1 MGLKSEKPKSPRV
14 TQSCETLV
22 SVKNRGDGASSQHA
36 NLATGSKKKKKRT
49 KITYSKRK
57 KTPVVEESFPNVAV
71 TPEAEENPTALIN
84 EEVFVASIIAEV
96 LETPIKFTQHADEE
110 PHVASPE
117 TAIPDPQSTN
127 AEEHVSGSQPEEVP
141 LPVDETHISS
151 VKEPTVVPESPPR
164 ETPVGSSE
172 RMADPMVTPPV
183 AEEAVIVEE
192 VHEETESDELLA
204 NVKAASG
211 SSKKHKKKTVI
222 VIDDSPV
229 KKSVKRKLSADVDVE
244 ESEVEPN
251 VPDIV
256 PSAKKRRVGKRIPEN
271 VPVAPM
277 DNVSFHSEESVGKW
291 KYVYKRRIAQ
301 ERELATEVLAC
312 QDVMELLEEAG
323 LMQTVVGLGRCFYKL
338 VKEFI
343 VNIYVDCNVSRSP
356 EFHKV
361 FVRGKC
367 IHFSPLVV
375 NSYLGRSSADVV
387 GEEISLD
394 EIAAEITAGQV
405 THWPSKGL
413 LSSAYLS
420 VKYDILNR
428 IGAAKWPPTKH
439 ASNVSYVLAKLIY
452 LIGTHAQIDFGTF
465 VFDQTMRHADS
476 YALKL
481 PIGFPCMIS
490 EIILSQHPDILS
502 ADESPSVKASPLTID
517 NRLLIGTHVPD
528 VAGMTAKSH
537 NAGAS
542 SSKPNETV
550 IAELMAPKLFKRL
563 SQAAL

>member
-1 MGLKSEKPKSPRV
+1 
-14 TQSCETLV
+14 
-22 SVKNRGDGASSQHA
+22 
-36 NLATGSKKKKKRT
+36 
-49 KITYSKRK
+49 
-57 KTPVVEESFPNVAV
+57 
-71 TPEAEENPTALIN
+71 
-84 EEVFVASIIAEV
+84 
-96 LETPIKFTQHADEE
+96 
-110 PHVASPE
+110 
-117 TAIPDPQSTN
+117 
-127 AEEHVSGSQPEEVP
+127 
-141 LPVDETHISS
+141 
-151 VKEPTVVPESPPR
+151 
-164 ETPVGSSE
+164 
-172 RMADPMVTPPV
+172 MADPMVTPPV

-192 VHEETESDELLA
+192 VREETKSDELLA
-204 NVKAASG
+204 NVVGSSVIKKLERKKTQQEARKYITRSSTSHKKVASG
-211 SSKKHKKKTVI
+211 SGKKHKKKTVI

-229 KKSVKRKLSADVDVE
+229 KKSVKRKLSADVDAE
-244 ESEVEPN
+244 ESDVEPN

-256 PSAKKRRVGKRIPEN
+256 PSAKKRRARKRIPEK
-271 VPVAPM
+271 VPAAPM
-277 DNVSFHSEESVGKW
+277 DNVSFHSEESVTKW
-291 KYVYKRRIAQ
+291 KLVYKCRIAQ
-301 ERELATEVLAC
+301 ERELAAEVLAC
-312 QDVMELLEEAG
+312 QVVMELLEEAG
-323 LMQTVVGLGRCFYKL
+323 MMKTVVGLGTCFDKL

-343 VNIYVDCNVSRSP
+343 VNISVDCNVSGSP

-394 EIAAEITAGQV
+394 EIAAEITAGKV

-420 VKYDILNR
+420 VKYAILNR
-428 IGAAKWPPTKH
+428 IGAANWAPTKH
-439 ASNVSYVLAKLIY
+439 ASNVSSVLAKLIY

-465 VFDQTMRHADS
+465 VFDQTRRHADS

-502 ADESPSVKASPLTID
+502 VDESPSVKASPLTID

-537 NAGAS
+537 M
-542 SSKPNETV
+542 KPTETV
-550 IAELMAPKLFKRL
+550 LAELMEVSRTLQETITSCTIRKKNVDRFITALGKGKVDD
-563 SQAAL
+563 SNATGAEQAGDASDTADEPDVSASSDC